1 MSQTLKPK
9 NPDRGQRH
17 SAAWGKRLS
26 MLLLLLIAQTAFA
39 EHGNT
44 ARRTAGKFAPDLAAV
59 AAQARRPRTAASQTI
74 RVIVQYKQ
82 APLSEQ
88 VGRMQRLGGR
98 VSTRLSLVKG
108 IALTIPV
115 SALAGLEADPDVLS
129 VSIDHPLQVLDDQ
142 TDTPTNIRAAW
153 NAGFDGTGIGVAV
166 IDSGVN
172 DYHPDLWDSTE
183 TYTRVVYHQD
193 FTGTATSNSSGAK
206 YDLFGHGT

>member
-1 MSQTLKPK
+1 MEQTRKTRK
-9 NPDRGQRH
+9 SAGRGERH

-26 MLLLLLIAQTAFA
+26 TLLLLLIAQTAFA

-59 AAQARRPRTAASQTI
+59 AAQARPRTAASQTI

-88 VGRMQRLGGR
+88 VSRMQRLGGR

-115 SALAGLEADPDVLS
+115 SALAGFEADPHVLF
-129 VSIDHPLQVLDDQ
+129 VNIDHPLQRLGDQ
-142 TDTPTNIRAAW
+142 THTPTNIPSTRAR
-153 NAGFDGTGIGVAV
+153 GFYG
-166 IDSGVN
+166 
-172 DYHPDLWDSTE
+172 
-183 TYTRVVYHQD
+183 
-193 FTGTATSNSSGAK
+193 
-206 YDLFGHGT
+206 